1 MQFLAALVRHHRR
14 GDPKA
19 SEARFAAL
27 DPADRVRL
35 RKLAALLR
43 VADGLDRG
51 RRGVV
56 DDVRA
61 NVGGDLVV
69 LRLDVHDDAELALW
83 GARRR
88 RELFEKVFERELE
101 LVTAAAVTAD

>member
-1 MQFLAALVRHHRR
+1 V
-14 GDPKA
+14 
-19 SEARFAAL
+19 SEPRFGAL
-27 DPADRVRL
+27 DDDERERV

-56 DDVRA
+56 DDLSVQLGA
-61 NVGGDLVV
+61 DLVV
-69 LRLDVHDDAELALW
+69 VRLTARDDVELALW

-88 RELFEKVFERELE
+88 RELFEKVFQRELE
-101 LVTAAAVTAD
+101 LTAVPMGIPHGQQH